1 MSSVIRIIRRTRTQQ
16 SAAVLVIALFLGCK
30 PDEPAPEA
38 PTIEILDVNPVIVGA
53 FEHPI
58 EVILHYQDAQGD
70 LGHADPDS
78 ATLRIR
84 DSRLSQD
91 DWYHVPPLTPNEM
104 ELSIEGEFQV
114 QIPPL
119 FLLGN
124 GDQETT
130 TLSFQLYD
138 RAGNPS
144 NIVTSETIL
153 ILDTLR

>member
-1 MSSVIRIIRRTRTQQ
+1 MISWKHLFIMASMGT
-16 SAAVLVIALFLGCK
+16 LALHACK
-30 PDEPAPEA
+30 PEESAPVAPE
-38 PTIEILDVNPVIVGA
+38 IEILSIAPTVVGA

-58 EVILHYQDAQGD
+58 EVTLFYSDAQGD
-70 LGHADPDS
+70 IGEADPDS
-78 ATLRIR
+78 ASLRVR
-84 DSRLSQD
+84 DSRLNAD
-91 DWYHVPPLTPNEM
+91 DWYHVPPLTPNQQ
-104 ELSIEGEFQV
+104 ELDIEGEFFV

-124 GDQETT
+124 GEQETT

-144 NIVTSETIL
+144 NEVTSETIL